1 VGVSLRSI
9 ALRIARGDRA
19 SFVAQ
24 ATLWIVLG
32 FVLASLLFN
41 LISSALGAPYPYNI
55 DAPAAA

>member
-1 VGVSLRSI
+1 M